1 MSAGPTL
8 RDLRDR
14 PMDLLLELERR
25 GRAATAAPGAP
36 TASDVEWVGV
46 AVRIGGEMY
55 LLARE
60 EVREV
65 LGVPSPLTRVPGAKP
80 WILGIANVRGA
91 LLPVI
96 DLRQFLG
103 GGVTPTARGARVVV
117 AKHRDVPAG
126 LLVDEVLGFRRF
138 AENDFR
144 GESPASAVVSGRFVA
159 GTFAQRDNQGEHQW
173 PVFSLRRL
181 LEDPGFGAGAA

>member
-1 MSAGPTL
+1 MNQGPTL

-25 GRAATAAPGAP
+25 GRAATATPGAP
-36 TASDVEWVGV
+36 SATDAEWVGV

-65 LGVPSPLTRVPGAKP
+65 LGVPAPLTRVPGAKA

-103 GGVTPTARGARVVV
+103 GGVTPTSRGARVVV

-144 GESPASAVVSGRFVA
+144 GETPLSAAVNGRFVA
-159 GTFAQRDNQGEHQW
+159 GTFAQGEQQW

-181 LEDPGFGAGAA
+181 LEDPGFAAGAV

>member
-1 MSAGPTL
+1 
-8 RDLRDR
+8 
-14 PMDLLLELERR
+14 MDLLLELERR
-25 GRAATAAPGAP
+25 GRAATASPGALN
-36 TASDVEWVGV
+36 AAEAEWVGV

-65 LGVPSPLTRVPGAKP
+65 LSVPSPLTRVPGAKA
-80 WILGIANVRGA
+80 WILGVANVRGA

-103 GGVTPTARGARVVV
+103 GGVTPTTRGARVVV

-126 LLVDEVLGFRRF
+126 LVVDEVMGFRRF
-138 AENDFR
+138 AEHDFR
-144 GESPASAVVSGRFVA
+144 GEVPLNTVVSGRFVA
-159 GTFAQRDNQGEHQW
+159 GTFAQGEQQW

-181 LEDPGFGAGAA
+181 LEDPGFAAGAA